1 MEPRA
6 NKRLKVGRVT
16 LTGASVVKLLNGMK
30 SFTLVGVLCGTLA
43 AENSALGQV
52 SAPESIPATRLVP
65 ATPVSP
71 AKPAESEKQPQAKK
85 KTPEYVRIKRNERR
99 LATALQTSIIRFA
112 DSKKYP
118 DTTVDLIGAI
128 HLGEK
133 GYYEELNRRFK
144 DYEVVL
150 FEAVM
155 PERAVANDM
164 RPGVGKR
171 GSIIDSERDW
181 NEAKIGLAAI
191 GALQIGMKD
200 ALGLD
205 FQLTTVDYSPRNFV
219 HADMTQE
226 EFESTMA
233 ARGESF
239 SQLLAQEMAKAS
251 VAGQKTNPVAQ
262 QLDFMLSL
270 MTSDRLY
277 RVRRIAAV
285 ELTKANEGTAFAGS
299 DGTSTIITERN
310 VKAFQVLRDQLF
322 QKKKKIAVFYG
333 AGHFPDMEERLI
345 EKFGYKRKAEEWI
358 TAWDLSSSD
367 NED

>member
-1 MEPRA
+1 M
-6 NKRLKVGRVT
+6 KF
-16 LTGASVVKLLNGMK
+16 LTSVNSLY
-30 SFTLVGVLCGTLA
+30 LCAVTLA
-43 AENSALGQV
+43 AFTAGSSSAVAQVLGSQKSSAL
-52 SAPESIPATRLVP
+52 APVATEVAP
-65 ATPVSP
+65 DTKDAAAEQTTA
-71 AKPAESEKQPQAKK
+71 AKDKEAES
-85 KTPEYVRIKRNERR
+85 PEYVRIQRNERR
-99 LATALQTSIIRFA
+99 LATALQTSIIQFT

-118 DTTVDLIGAI
+118 GTTVDLIGAI
-128 HLGEK
+128 HLGETS
-133 GYYEELNRRFK
+133 YYEELNKRFK

-155 PERAVANDM
+155 PEKAVARDM

-171 GSIIDSERDW
+171 GSIVSGEQEW

-191 GALQIGMKD
+191 GALQVGMKD

-251 VAGQKTNPVAQ
+251 VAGQKSNPIAQ
-262 QLDFMLSL
+262 QLDFMLSM
-270 MTSDRLY
+270 MTSDRVY

-310 VKAFQVLRDQLF
+310 SKAFQVLRDQLF
-322 QKKKKIAVFYG
+322 QGKKKIAVFYG

-345 EKFGYKRKAEEWI
+345 EKFGYQRNKEDWI
-358 TAWDLSSSD
+358 TAWELTAKK
-367 NED
+367 

>member
-1 MEPRA
+1 M
-6 NKRLKVGRVT
+6 
-16 LTGASVVKLLNGMK
+16 
-30 SFTLVGVLCGTLA
+30 TLVPSTPIA
-43 AENSALGQV
+43 AET
-52 SAPESIPATRLVP
+52 APDTKDTAAQQT
-65 ATPVSP
+65 TD
-71 AKPAESEKQPQAKK
+71 AKDKEAAK
-85 KTPEYVRIKRNERR
+85 PEYVRIKRNERR
-99 LATALQTSIIRFA
+99 LATALQTSIIQFT
-112 DSKKYP
+112 DSKKHP
-118 DTTVDLIGAI
+118 ETTVDLVGAI
-128 HLGEK
+128 HLGEAS
-133 GYYEELNRRFK
+133 YYEELNKRFK

-155 PERAVANDM
+155 PEKAVAQDM

-171 GSIIDSERDW
+171 GSIVSGEQDW

-191 GALQIGMKD
+191 GALQLGMKD

-251 VAGQKTNPVAQ
+251 VAAQKSNPVAQ
-262 QLDFMLSL
+262 QLDFMLSM
-270 MTSDRLY
+270 MTSDRVY

-310 VKAFQVLRDQLF
+310 SKAFQVLQNELF
-322 QKKKKIAVFYG
+322 LGKKKIAVFYG

-345 EKFGYKRKAEEWI
+345 EKFGYKRNKEEWI
-358 TAWDLSSSD
+358 TAWELTAKK
-367 NED
+367 

>member
-1 MEPRA
+1 MKAVINLNCLVPCGLIA
-6 NKRLKVGRVT
+6 
-16 LTGASVVKLLNGMK
+16 GALIACS
-30 SFTLVGVLCGTLA
+30 S
-43 AENSALGQV
+43 ESIGQV
-52 SAPESIPATRLVP
+52 SPPATAAPPVRLVP
-65 ATPVSP
+65 ASP
-71 AKPAESEKQPQAKK
+71 ATDEATAEATVEESALAEEVTA
-85 KTPEYVRIKRNERR
+85 PEYVRIKRNERR
-99 LATALQTSIIRFA
+99 LAVALQTSIIRFA
-112 DSKKYP
+112 DSEKYP
-118 DTTVDLIGAI
+118 GTTVDLVGAI
-128 HLGEK
+128 HLGETN
-133 GYYEELNRRFK
+133 YYKELNKRFQ

-155 PERAVANDM
+155 PERAVAMDM

-171 GSIIDSERDW
+171 GSIVNTDQEW

-226 EFESTMA
+226 ELESTMA

-251 VAGQKTNPVAQ
+251 VAGQKSNPVAQ

-310 VKAFQVLRDQLF
+310 VKAFQVLRDELF
-322 QKKKKIAVFYG
+322 QGKKNIAVFYG
-333 AGHFPDMEERLI
+333 AGHFPDMEERLV
-345 EKFGYKRKAEEWI
+345 EKFGYKRKSEDWI
-358 TAWDLSSSD
+358 TAWDLIGKK
-367 NED
+367 

>member
-1 MEPRA
+1 MV
-6 NKRLKVGRVT
+6 KS
-16 LTGASVVKLLNGMK
+16 LTNVNS
-30 SFTLVGVLCGTLA
+30 LCLCALTLA
-43 AENSALGQV
+43 AIVASPAHTMAQV
-52 SAPESIPATRLVP
+52 VTQKKSIPAIPLVP
-65 ATPVSP
+65 AMPIPPQTAPETPDET
-71 AKPAESEKQPQAKK
+71 ADAADK
-85 KTPEYVRIKRNERR
+85 KTEAPEYVRIKRNERR
-99 LATALQTSIIRFA
+99 LAVALQTSIIRFA

-118 DTTVDLIGAI
+118 GTTVDLVGAI
-128 HLGEK
+128 HLGET
-133 GYYEELNRRFK
+133 GYYEDLNKRFK

-155 PERAVANDM
+155 PERAVAQDM

-171 GSIIDSERDW
+171 GSIVSGEQDW

-251 VAGQKTNPVAQ
+251 VAGQKSNPVAQ

-322 QKKKKIAVFYG
+322 QKKKNIAVFYG
-333 AGHFPDMEERLI
+333 AGHFPDMEKRLL
-345 EKFGYKRKAEEWI
+345 EKFGYERKKEEWV
-358 TAWDLSSSD
+358 TAWDLTGKK
-367 NED
+367 